1 MIAEETELEGC
12 YILKP
17 KVYNDERGYF
27 VEFFNQNVLNK
38 CLNRTITFVQDNES
52 KSSKGVLRG
61 LHFQKGEYA
70 QAKLVRIIKGK
81 VLDVVVDI
89 RPSSK
94 TFGKS
99 FSIELSQENKL
110 QLFIPRGFA
119 HGFLALEDDTIFAYK
134 CDNYYNKESESGI
147 VFNDKDLAI
156 DWKVDTNS
164 LILSSRDQ
172 VLPSFKNIEL

>member
-81 VLDVVVDI
+81 VL
-89 RPSSK
+89 
-94 TFGKS
+94 G
-99 FSIELSQENKL
+99 QEV
-110 QLFIPRGFA
+110 R
-119 HGFLALEDDTIFAYK
+119 ALT
-134 CDNYYNKESESGI
+134 
-147 VFNDKDLAI
+147 
-156 DWKVDTNS
+156 
-164 LILSSRDQ
+164 R
-172 VLPSFKNIEL
+172 